1 MARAAAAKPNG
12 HDPPPP
18 VPHANAQDR
27 PHAASGR
34 GQRQLHERGGR
45 FDEARARA
53 AEQRLLEAIRERPG
67 LGPGPLARALAAPL
81 SSTKQRLERLADA
94 GTIERGSDGGWRVA
108 GEEARPM
115 AASPN

>member
-1 MARAAAAKPNG
+1 MPLPAVAKG
-12 HDPPPP
+12 
-18 VPHANAQDR
+18 
-27 PHAASGR
+27 SCT
-34 GQRQLHERGGR
+34 R